1 MTDVRLSRAADA
13 ASYAGRLQAE
23 LIQVTAMLDR
33 YRGSPG
39 LELMRD
45 QSLTAQRKLGALAD
59 RLRALGETADPGRYP
74 LSQPEHVTLETAL
87 DLRDRLVESLARY
100 ERAEKPAVETDSD

>member
-1 MTDVRLSRAADA
+1 MTDIRLGRAADA

-23 LIQVTAMLDR
+23 LVHVTAMLDR

-39 LELMRD
+39 LELLRD

-59 RLRALGETADPGRYP
+59 RLRALGDTADPGRYP
-74 LSQPEHVTLETAL
+74 LSAPEHLSLETARE
-87 DLRDRLVESLARY
+87 LRDRLTESLCRY
-100 ERAEKPAVETDSD
+100 ERAEKLAAETDCE